1 LDVYTRTKDQEY
13 LHESFAYNERMKA
26 RVFLEML
33 AGSQKT
39 RINKPVRSEVT
50 SEEEV
55 RRKIAQIHHR
65 LQTPTPEQSEETK
78 LLDQLESLRQTW
90 RSLQKE
96 MAEQDPR
103 YSRVFSPQL
112 ATVANVQAAL
122 DADAALL
129 EYATAY
135 DGSILWVITK
145 EQIRAYKLPGA
156 NLQSTLESYLKTL
169 RQPLIGAD
177 EISSHAELGQKLYRE
192 LLGPAEEIIQGK
204 KHLIIAPDGPLHYLP
219 FEALIVSQKQSPAK
233 RPIKPSDIEYLLKQ
247 YRITYIPSA
256 SVLVAQR
263 SEQKTKITKTRLP
276 LLAFGDPVYNATSD
290 SQRPD
295 TLAGKITNLAL
306 RGQNLK
312 RLEFSGDEVRRIG
325 KVWGVSPSSGSIY
338 LRDQASLGRLRSLD
352 LSQYRIIHFAA
363 HAILGDQVKSLSQP
377 ALVLS
382 QPEGADRDGG
392 LLQFSDI
399 LDLKLNADLVVLSAC
414 ETGLGRLR
422 DGEGIVGL
430 TRAFLYA
437 GASSATVSLWKVEDQ
452 STSLLMERFYQNLQ
466 RGL

>member
-1 LDVYTRTKDQEY
+1 MLTFWVRRSGRGVLSRGLSSIFASWSKSRADLRTPEIHFAYAGLARAYADLGDTDKAVEYYKKGIAILESVQGQQGTDDIKIGVFAGALYTYRNFLRLLLDVYTRTKEQEY

-39 RINKPVRSEVT
+39 RIDKPVRSEVT
-50 SEEEV
+50 SQEEV

-65 LQTPTPEQSEETK
+65 LQTPKLEQSEETK

-192 LLGPAEEIIQGK
+192 LLGPAEEIIQEK

-233 RPIKPSDIEYLLKQ
+233 RPIKPSDVDYLLKQ

-263 SEQKTKITKTRLP
+263 SEQQAKTTKTRLP
-276 LLAFGDPVYNATSD
+276 LLAFGDPVYNETSD

-295 TLAGKITNLAL
+295 TLTGKITNLAL

-325 KVWGVSPSSGSIY
+325 
-338 LRDQASLGRLRSLD
+338 Q
-352 LSQYRIIHFAA
+352 
-363 HAILGDQVKSLSQP
+363 
-377 ALVLS
+377 
-382 QPEGADRDGG
+382 
-392 LLQFSDI
+392 
-399 LDLKLNADLVVLSAC
+399 
-414 ETGLGRLR
+414 GLGCISKL
-422 DGEGIVGL
+422 GEHL
-430 TRAFLYA
+430 PSR
-437 GASSATVSLWKVEDQ
+437 SS
-452 STSLLMERFYQNLQ
+452 
-466 RGL
+466 